1 MVISTIE
8 HNGSNIKSFFLLNF
22 IENIMKIKKKKKDDK
37 ETIVKLANEISSR
50 LEFDTFLVK
59 PRQLERIVAIYDQGL
74 RSPDL

>member
-50 LEFDTFLVK
+50 LEFDTFLVT
-59 PRQLERIVAIYDQGL
+59 PRQLERIVAIYD
-74 RSPDL
+74 

>member
-59 PRQLERIVAIYDQGL
+59 PRQLERIVAIFD
-74 RSPDL
+74 

>member
-59 PRQLERIVAIYDQGL
+59 PRQLERIVAIYD
-74 RSPDL
+74 

>member
-50 LEFDTFLVK
+50 L
-59 PRQLERIVAIYDQGL
+59 
-74 RSPDL
+74 

>member
-1 MVISTIE
+1 MVISTIV

-59 PRQLERIVAIYDQGL
+59 PRQLERIVAIYD
-74 RSPDL
+74 

>member
-59 PRQLERIVAIYDQGL
+59 PRQLERIGAIYD
-74 RSPDL
+74 